1 MSCFDLFIYLCFLA
15 CITQVGHRQPLP
27 ADRRPVAAAQLPR
40 PLQAVRGLLPVQRGE
55 PVAAVTDGV
64 LPQWPSFFPPES
76 LVSRR
81 HQTGLLAY
89 RAAAASWNAL
99 TSPPLISSF
108 CRLCRLKTMSWL
120 RAARWG
126 GAVGLACRF
135 VDSAFL
141 ILTVIFHLSPSSF
154 LRSL

>member
-1 MSCFDLFIYLCFLA
+1 MWLCRVLICLFIYLCFLA

-89 RAAAASWNAL
+89 RAAAASWNAAHVPATYFL
-99 TSPPLISSF
+99 FLSLVSLKNDELVASS
-108 CRLCRLKTMSWL
+108 SV
-120 RAARWG
+120 G
-126 GAVGLACRF
+126 GGGGVG
-135 VDSAFL
+135 V
-141 ILTVIFHLSPSSF
+141 
-154 LRSL
+154 

>member
-1 MSCFDLFIYLCFLA
+1 MAMSCFYLFIYLCFLA

-27 ADRRPVAAAQLPR
+27 ADRRPVATAQLPR

-81 HQTGLLAY
+81 RHQTGLLAY
-89 RAAAASWNAL
+89 RAAPASWNASHVPATYFL
-99 TSPPLISSF
+99 FLCFVSFKNDELVASS
-108 CRLCRLKTMSWL
+108 SVEV
-120 RAARWG
+120 G
-126 GAVGLACRF
+126 GGVG
-135 VDSAFL
+135 V
-141 ILTVIFHLSPSSF
+141 
-154 LRSL
+154 

>member
-1 MSCFDLFIYLCFLA
+1 MWLCRVLIYLFIYVCFLA
-15 CITQVGHRQPLP
+15 CNTQVGHRQPLP

-76 LVSRR
+76 LVSHR

-89 RAAAASWNAL
+89 RAAAASWNAAHVPATYFL
-99 TSPPLISSF
+99 FL
-108 CRLCRLKTMSWL
+108 CLCRLKTMSWL
-120 RAARWG
+120 RAARCG
-126 GAVGLACRF
+126 GCGGVG
-135 VDSAFL
+135 V
-141 ILTVIFHLSPSSF
+141 
-154 LRSL
+154 